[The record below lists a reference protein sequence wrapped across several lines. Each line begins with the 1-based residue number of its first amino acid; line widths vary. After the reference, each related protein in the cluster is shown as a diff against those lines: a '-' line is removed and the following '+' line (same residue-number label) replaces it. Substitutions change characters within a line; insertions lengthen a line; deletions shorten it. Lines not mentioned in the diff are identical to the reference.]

1 MIIEVAEVK
10 IKPGTNAA
18 FEEAVAKATVV
29 FRQAKG
35 CMGLH
40 LQKCVEEPERYQAI
54 IRWETLEDH
63 TIGFREDPLFQEWR
77 GLVGPYFAEPP
88 QVLHYEIAMDRV
100 AFSDK
105 LK

>member
-10 IKPGTNAA
+10 IKPGTNAE
-18 FEEAVAKATVV
+18 FEAAVEKAVGV

-35 CMGLH
+35 CLGLH
-40 LQKCVEEPERYQAI
+40 AQKCVEEPELYHVV
-54 IRWETLEDH
+54 IRWETLEKH
-63 TIGFREDPLFQEWR
+63 TVDFREGPLFQEWR

-88 QVLHYEIAMDRV
+88 RALHYEVAIDRV
-100 AFSDK
+100 AFSDQ